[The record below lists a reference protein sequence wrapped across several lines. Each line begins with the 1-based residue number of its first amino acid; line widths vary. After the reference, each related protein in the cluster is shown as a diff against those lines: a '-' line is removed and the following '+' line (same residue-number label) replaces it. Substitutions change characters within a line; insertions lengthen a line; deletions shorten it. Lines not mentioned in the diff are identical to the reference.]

1 MKRKKKRVNNNNNN
15 NTNNEI
21 MIQNI
26 ITKDKDRK
34 KYTSYTMKYNLIKQR
49 KWCEI
54 SRCELRIMWC
64 GANWESASMFR
75 MSHDQLL

>member
-26 ITKDKDRK
+26 VTKEKDRK
-34 KYTSYTMKYNLIKQR
+34 KYISYTMKYNLIKQIITDSRFER
-49 KWCEI
+49 KD
-54 SRCELRIMWC
+54 SKL
-64 GANWESASMFR
+64 
-75 MSHDQLL
+75 